1 MLNKR
6 AESGGRARRVVILGA
21 GGFVGSAAA
30 KILTNRGHTVLALT
44 RSDVDL
50 AAEGAASVLGGLM
63 EPDDVMVIAAAKA
76 PTKTNQMLQA
86 NIAIQSA
93 LCEAIEHARPS
104 HVVYVSSDAVYRD
117 SAAPLTEGSCAQ
129 PSSLHGVM
137 HLSREVML
145 QEVCAA
151 NLCVLRPTLIYGL
164 ADPHNGYGPN
174 RFVRTA
180 RQDGEIVLFG
190 GGEEVRDHVLVD
202 DVVSLLAEVVDA
214 DAVGTL
220 NVATGRAVSF
230 EGIATLVAE
239 AIRRSVSIRSL
250 PRSGPMPH
258 GGRREFDAT
267 STHDAF
273 PDFSYTSL
281 EDGISGLC
289 A

>member
-1 MLNKR
+1 M
-6 AESGGRARRVVILGA
+6 VILGA

-30 KILTNRGHTVLALT
+30 KLLTNRGHTVLALT

-50 AAEGAASVLGGLM
+50 AAEGAASILAGLM

-117 SAAPLTEGSCAQ
+117 SGAPLTESSCAQ

-145 QEVCAA
+145 QGVCAA
-151 NLCVLRPTLIYGL
+151 DLCVLRPTLIYGL

-190 GGEEVRDHVLVD
+190 GGEELRDHVLVD

-220 NVATGRAVSF
+220 NVATGRAISF
-230 EGIATLVAE
+230 KDIATLVAE

-273 PDFSYTSL
+273 PDFLYTSC
-281 EDGISGLC
+281 ENGIRGLC